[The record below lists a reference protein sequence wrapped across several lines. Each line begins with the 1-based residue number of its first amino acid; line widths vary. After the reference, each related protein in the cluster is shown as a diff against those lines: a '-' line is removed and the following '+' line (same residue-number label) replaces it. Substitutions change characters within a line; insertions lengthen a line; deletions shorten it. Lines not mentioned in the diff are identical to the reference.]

1 MLISNLD
8 IAEKWFIIAPCE
20 NSHCCWRWMAPLLW
34 TAVWG
39 KNLSSH
45 KRGTS
50 LYLLVRLIKWYGKPL
65 YWAALLPV
73 NRLLCS
79 GLNSPPFQTVRR
91 LKTGESSALNANAH
105 WLTPLHV
112 ERDCQVS
119 WRFKENNNYLFL
131 SGGPWRDSGNAYKL
145 AKPVET
151 TWYSCSENRNVRFLS
166 ETLQREVSKLT
177 LADVQLVT
185 KRTS

>member
-112 ERDCQVS
+112 ERDCQSAGGLRRITITCFCLAALDEIVVMLIS
-119 WRFKENNNYLFL
+119 LL
-131 SGGPWRDSGNAYKL
+131 SPLKRLGIA
-145 AKPVET
+145 
-151 TWYSCSENRNVRFLS
+151 VRKT
-166 ETLQREVSKLT
+166 EM
-177 LADVQLVT
+177 
-185 KRTS
+185 